1 MLKTFPLA
9 CSLFT
14 GAPLGFG
21 ISARF
26 SSF

>member
-14 GAPLGFG
+14 GVPLGFG
-21 ISARF
+21 ISAHF